1 MNLTDLLVHELVV
14 DWGANRRVVTIRN
27 GETVFECVVRPAQGL
42 TYLTECLPQRDDPA
56 TVAHLAEVIDY
67 LQGLGMNDVIAVHPE
82 FWDVGG
88 TDCGR
93 IVPMWLRLDVEMI
106 ASFERVLP
114 VGYLVDAFTDELP
127 GDEHDRG
134 VFGEVVSG
142 QYGPVID
149 EASLRIV
156 ADGTTRAAIAVTED
170 RGVPLIGHLVVESGQ
185 RGAGLGRALLVRSL
199 LALASAGYADC
210 RLNVMAEN
218 FTARRL
224 YRSIG
229 FVQDRATL
237 KASRVTS

>member
-1 MNLTDLLVHELVV
+1 MNLTDLLVHEMVV
-14 DWGANRRVVTIRN
+14 DWGSHRRVITKRN
-27 GETVFECVVRPAQGL
+27 GETVFQCVVRPAEGL
-42 TYLTECLPQRDDPA
+42 TYVTECLPQRDDPA
-56 TVAHLAEVIDY
+56 SVEHLAEVLVY
-67 LQGLGMNDVIAVHPE
+67 LRGLGMNDIVAVHPE

-93 IVPMWLRLDVEMI
+93 IVPMWLKLDSEMI
-106 ASFERVLP
+106 ASFERALP
-114 VGYLVDAFTDELP
+114 VGYRVAPFTTELP
-127 GDEHDRG
+127 GDDHDRG
-134 VFGEVVSG
+134 VFAEIVSG
-142 QYGPVID
+142 QYGPLVD

-156 ADGTTRAAIAVTED
+156 EDGTKGAIAVTED

-185 RGAGLGRALLVRSL
+185 RGAGLGKTLLVRSM

-229 FVQDRATL
+229 FGQDRATL

>member
-1 MNLTDLLVHELVV
+1 MNLTDLLVHEMVV
-14 DWGANRRVVTIRN
+14 DWGSNRRVITTRN
-27 GETVFECVVRPAQGL
+27 GETVFECVVRPAPGL
-42 TYLTECLPQRDDPA
+42 TYVTECLPQRDDPA
-56 TVAHLAEVIDY
+56 IVEHLAEVLVH
-67 LQGLGMNDVIAVHPE
+67 LQGLGMNDIVAVHPE

-93 IVPMWLRLDVEMI
+93 IVPMWLKLDSEMI
-106 ASFERVLP
+106 ASFERALP
-114 VGYLVDAFTDELP
+114 VGYRIAPFTNDLP
-127 GDEHDRG
+127 GDDHDRG
-134 VFGEVVSG
+134 VFEEIVSG
-142 QYGPVID
+142 QYGPLID
-149 EASLRIV
+149 DASLRIV
-156 ADGTTRAAIAVTED
+156 ADGTKGAIAVTED

-185 RGAGLGRALLVRSL
+185 RGAGLGKTLLVRSM

>member
-1 MNLTDLLVHELVV
+1 MNLTDLLVHEMVV
-14 DWGANRRVVTIRN
+14 DWGPNRRVITKRN
-27 GETVFECVVRPAQGL
+27 GETVFECVVRPAPGL
-42 TYLTECLPQRDDPA
+42 TYVTECLPQRDDPA
-56 TVAHLAEVIDY
+56 TVAHLAEVLAH
-67 LQGLGMNDVIAVHPE
+67 LQGLGMNDIVAVHPE

-93 IVPMWLRLDVEMI
+93 IVPMWLKLDSEMI
-106 ASFERVLP
+106 ASFERALP
-114 VGYLVDAFTDELP
+114 VGYRVAPFTDELP
-127 GDEHDRG
+127 GDDRDRG
-134 VFGEVVSG
+134 VFEEIVSG
-142 QYGPVID
+142 QYGPLIED
-149 EASLRIV
+149 ASLRIV
-156 ADGTTRAAIAVTED
+156 ADGTRGAIAVSED
-170 RGVPLIGHLVVESGQ
+170 RGVPLIGHLVVDSGQ
-185 RGAGLGRALLVRSL
+185 RGAGLGKTLLVRSM

>member
-1 MNLTDLLVHELVV
+1 MTLTDLLVHEMVV
-14 DWGANRRVVTIRN
+14 DWGTNRRVITTRG
-27 GETVFECVVRPAQGL
+27 GETVFECVVRPAAGL
-42 TYLTECLPQRDDPA
+42 TYVTECLPQRDDPA
-56 TVAHLAEVIDY
+56 TVGHLAGVFAY
-67 LQGLGMNDVIAVHPE
+67 LGEQGMNDVIAVHPE

-93 IVPMWLRLDVEMI
+93 IVPMWLKLDTEMI

-114 VGYLVDAFTDELP
+114 VGHRIESFTGELP
-127 GDEHDRG
+127 GDEHDRR
-134 VFGEVVSG
+134 VFEEVLSG
-142 QYGPVID
+142 QYGPLIG
-149 EASLRIV
+149 EASLSLV
-156 ADGTTRAAIAVTED
+156 ADGTTRGAIAVTED
-170 RGVPLIGHLVVESGQ
+170 RGVPLVGHLVVEAGQ
-185 RGAGLGRALLVRSL
+185 RGAGLGKTLLVRSM